1 MILDSL
7 DRAATYYGLGNRIAM
22 ALRYLQENDCTKLAA
37 GRIPIDGDNVYALV
51 QDYTSKKREDGVWE
65 AHRRHIDVQFVAA
78 GIEEMGYAP
87 LPTLTERTPYDEQK
101 DFALFNGPGNFVT
114 VPAGHFTIF
123 FPQDGHIPGLAANAQ
138 QSPVRK
144 VVVKVAL

>member
-7 DRAATYYGLGNRIAM
+7 DRAATYSGLGDRIAR
-22 ALRYLQENDCTKLAA
+22 ALKFLQENDCVKLPA
-37 GRIPIDGDNVYALV
+37 GKLPIDGDNVYALV
-51 QDYTSKKREDGVWE
+51 QDYQSKPRSEGVWE

-87 LPTLTERTPYDEQK
+87 LASLTTRTPYDETK
-101 DFALFNGPGNFVT
+101 DFELVNGPGNFVT

-123 FPQDGHIPGLAANAQ
+123 FPQDGHIPGLAAEGQPAA
-138 QSPVRK
+138 VRK

>member
-78 GIEEMGYAP
+78 GVEEMGYAP
-87 LPTLTERTPYDEQK
+87 LASLTERTPYDEKK

-123 FPQDGHIPGLAANAQ
+123 FPQDGHIPGLASEGQ